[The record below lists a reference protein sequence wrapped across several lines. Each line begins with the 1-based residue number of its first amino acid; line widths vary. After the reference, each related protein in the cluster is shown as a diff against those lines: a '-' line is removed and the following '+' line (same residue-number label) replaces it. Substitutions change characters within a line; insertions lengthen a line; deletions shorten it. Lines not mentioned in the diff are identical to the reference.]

1 MLSTSKVWVG
11 FSGEICEIPLKSKV
25 KFLALGKLR
34 QLEIAPVGNG
44 VVASG

>member
-34 QLEIAPVGNG
+34 HLDIAPVSDR